1 MLKSSAGSTEP
12 AGYFGDR
19 KTGMK
24 TFKDDLIKE
33 INSINHKKPVFTG
46 FLYFQGFIEK
56 E

>member
-1 MLKSSAGSTEP
+1 MLKSSAGSAEL

-19 KTGMK
+19 KTGIQ

-33 INSINHKKPVFTG
+33 INSINHGKPVFTG
-46 FLYFQGFIEK
+46 FLYFKGFVEK